1 MVTCRANP
9 VHALTL
15 TPMIEFLNQY
25 GFTLLAGFV
34 GAALGS
40 FLNVCVYR
48 WPNDESVIRPR
59 SRCPGC
65 GTPVRWRDNLP
76 VLGYFLLRGRCR
88 ACGVSLSLQYPLVE
102 AMVALLWA
110 GLAASMGPHPE
121 VLRGGLFLTILLGI
135 ALTDARTYIIP
146 DQFSLGGMLLG
157 LALSPLPGGVDVVQ
171 SLSGA
176 ALGFGLLWLVAVL
189 GKLAFKKDA
198 MGGGDVKMMAM
209 VGAFLGPAGVVLT
222 LFLGALVGS
231 VIFGPISWKTKKLVP
246 FGIFLGV
253 GAVVSYGWGGALV
266 EWYVGG
272 VLGLTP

>member
-1 MVTCRANP
+1 MT
-9 VHALTL
+9 H
-15 TPMIEFLNQY
+15 FLAQY
-25 GFTLLAGFV
+25 GFALVAGIL

-48 WPNDESVIRPR
+48 WPNDESVIRPP

-65 GTPVRWRDNLP
+65 GTPVRWRDNVP
-76 VLGYFLLRGRCR
+76 VFGYLLLRGRCR
-88 ACGVSLSLQYPLVE
+88 SCGIRLSLQYPLVE
-102 AMVALLWA
+102 ALVALIWA
-110 GLAASMGPHPE
+110 GLALYLGPDPE

-146 DQFSLGGMLLG
+146 DQFSLGGMILG

-222 LFLGALVGS
+222 LFLGALLGS
-231 VIFGPISWKTKKLVP
+231 VVFGPISWKTKKLVP
-246 FGIFLGV
+246 FGIFLGL
-253 GAVVSYGWGGALV
+253 GAMVSYGWGTQLV
-266 EWYVGG
+266 EWYVGQ
-272 VLGLTP
+272 VLGLGPP